1 MHIVIQTKQLLSDEI
16 DKLVQQKVLNETAD
30 LRNRVTS
37 LETDNKDLQESIFV
51 LETKLST
58 KIDDLEQYSRRSG
71 LRTAGITE
79 TEHENT
85 DDKVLYL
92 ATRLIID
99 ISLRDIDRRHCE
111 GPVRASTA
119 SIADEDGP
127 PSRPREIIMKLKS
140 HQAQISLLQGRKTL
154 WQNKEKVFINEDLT
168 KTRKS
173 LAYKGRQLKRE
184 RKILKTWVYD
194 GNVLVTNRGGSKVKI
209 VQNSELDEYR
219 ELKVPPA
226 STDRLFPL
234 NTSSHLL
241 SVP

>member
-37 LETDNKDLQESIFV
+37 LETDNKNLQESIVV

-58 KIDDLEQYSRRSG
+58 KIDDLEQYSCRSG
-71 LRTAGITE
+71 LHTAGIPE
-79 TEHENT
+79 AEHENT

-92 ATRLIID
+92 ATRLNID
-99 ISLRDIDRRHCE
+99 ISLRDIDRRHRL

-119 SIADEDGP
+119 SIDEDEP

-173 LAYKGRQLKRE
+173 LAYEGRQSKRE
-184 RKILKTWVYD
+184 RKILKAWVYD
-194 GNVLVTNRGGSKVKI
+194 GNVFVTNRGGSKVEI

-219 ELKVPPA
+219 ELKVQTA
-226 STDRLFPL
+226 SSDRLFPL
-234 NTSSHLL
+234 NTSSHLI